1 MPDLSLN
8 NLAQRQRLLKQIVGS
23 CVLVLLLIAGGGTL
37 LYNEQ
42 TRQARQQIEGQL
54 MSIAELKTGQ
64 IEQWRNERL
73 SHAKVLAG
81 NIIFARAAE
90 EFFAGRG
97 QAARQRLRDYFLSLK
112 QHYGYANVLLL
123 DTEGHVA
130 LRLEPAAAALSPDI
144 VDLVREAIEK
154 RQPLHG
160 NLHQFA
166 DEPAPHIDLVA
177 PIFVGADS
185 EGRALGAVLLQ
196 ADPNGFLYPLLKS
209 WPTPTDSGE
218 TLLVERRGDEVVY
231 LNDLRH
237 AADSAMKM
245 RRPVTDDALPAAR
258 AVRGEQGIIDGLDHR
273 RVPVIAALKPVS
285 DTSWHMIAKIDRD
298 EALATSQ
305 TISWLILA
313 LTVGGMVGAAG
324 FFGLLWQ
331 SIGKRQYQQLF
342 RSEAANRELRERF
355 SVAFHAS
362 PVAASITRAR
372 DGHFIDVNQ
381 RYVEGF
387 GWTREELVG
396 KTSVEVGLWANG
408 SGREQWIRQLG
419 DDPNLPPLQ
428 TLFRRRNGELRTVS
442 ISGAIA
448 NVEGE
453 ALLIAFVSDLTDLQR
468 NASELEQHR
477 HHLARLVE
485 QRTAELAQAKDEAE
499 SANRAKSAF
508 LANMSHEIRTP
519 MNAII
524 GLTHLARLE
533 AQEPE
538 QQERLR
544 KINASAQHLLGIIN
558 DILDIS
564 KIEAD
569 KITLEILDFDTAQ
582 VFDNVVTLLAEK
594 LEAKGLW
601 FSREIDTALPPV
613 LRGDALRIG
622 QVLVNYVSNALK
634 FTEQGGIVMR
644 ARLIE
649 DGGDTLLARFEVEDT
664 GIGIA
669 AEVLPRLFRAFEQAD
684 SSTTRHF
691 GGTGLGLAISA
702 RLARLMGGDVGV
714 ASAPGKGSTFWFT
727 ARLQRGRGAVAP
739 LGGSSRQN
747 LENLL
752 GVHAVG
758 RRILLVEDNLVN
770 QEVALGL
777 LRNVG
782 FSVTL
787 AENGKQALDRVLS
800 EDYDLILMDMQM
812 PVMDGLQA
820 TREIRALPGRHTV
833 PILAMT
839 ANAFDE
845 DRRRCA
851 DAGMNDHLAK
861 PFDPDQLYALLLRW
875 LPGHRRGEAAATA
888 PPPPQAAAAGEGSA
902 PPLPSFPG
910 LDTRQGIRGVGGRAE
925 VYARLLAT
933 FAGRHQDDLDH
944 LREQLAVGNSESARR
959 AAHSLKGAAGALGL
973 TALHGATAR
982 LEQAIGAGE
991 PGETLAAL
999 LATADD
1005 RLEEACAAILA
1016 AQPVNHRDPDAE
1028 IGREPVDPALLREVL
1043 DELETLLAGDDPRA
1057 ATRLHAHTPLLRG
1070 ALGRRF
1076 ATLRSQVADFDFVA
1090 ALATLRSA
1098 RQAHPAETVEEGP

>member
-1 MPDLSLN
+1 MPEPSPH
-8 NLAQRQRLLKQIVGS
+8 NLAQQRRLLKQIVGIWAL
-23 CVLVLLLIAGGGTL
+23 VLVLITAGGAL

-42 TRQARQQIEGQL
+42 SRQARAQVDGQL
-54 MSIAELKTGQ
+54 LSIAELKTGQ

-73 SHAKVLAG
+73 SHAKVLSG
-81 NIIFARAAE
+81 NVIFARAAE
-90 EFFAGRG
+90 EFFATGSPS
-97 QAARQRLRDYFLSLK
+97 ARKRIRDYFRNLK

-123 DTEGHVA
+123 DSEGRVP
-130 LRLEPAAAALSPDI
+130 LRLEPQAAALAPDI
-144 VDLVREAIEK
+144 VDLVAGAIER

-166 DEPAPHIDLVA
+166 DEPAPHIDVVA
-177 PIFVGADS
+177 PIFAGADS

-237 AADSAMKM
+237 VTNSAMKM
-245 RRPVTDDALPAAR
+245 RRPVTDETLPAAR
-258 AVRGEQGIIDGLDHR
+258 AVRGQQGIFAGLDHR
-273 RVPVIAALKPVS
+273 RIPVIAALKPVPG
-285 DTSWHMIAKIDRD
+285 TSWHLIAKIDRD

-313 LTVGGMVGAAG
+313 LTVGGMVGATA
-324 FFGLLWQ
+324 FFGMLWQ
-331 SIGKRQYQQLF
+331 TLGKRQYQQLF
-342 RSEAANRELRERF
+342 QSEAANRELRERF

-372 DGHFIDVNQ
+372 DGRFIDVNQ

-387 GWTREELVG
+387 GWTRAELVG
-396 KTSVEVGLWANG
+396 RTSIEVRLWADAAA
-408 SGREQWIRQLG
+408 RDAWIRQLEA
-419 DDPNLPPLQ
+419 DPDLPPLQ
-428 TLFRRRNGELRTVS
+428 TLFRHRNGELRTVS

-448 NVEGE
+448 KVEGE

-499 SANRAKSAF
+499 TANRAKSAF

-524 GLTHLARLE
+524 GLTHLARQE
-533 AQEPE
+533 AHTPE

-544 KINASAQHLLGIIN
+544 KISASAQHLLGIIN

-582 VFDNVVTLLAEK
+582 VFDNVVTLLADK

-601 FSREIDTALPPV
+601 LSREIDPTLPPV
-613 LRGDALRIG
+613 LRGDALRVG
-622 QVLVNYVSNALK
+622 QIVVNYVSNALK
-634 FTEQGGIVMR
+634 FTAQGGIVMR
-644 ARLIE
+644 ARLVE
-649 DGGDTLLARFEVEDT
+649 DGGDSLLVRFEVEDT

-714 ASAPGKGSTFWFT
+714 MSAPGKGSTFWFT
-727 ARLQRGRGAVAP
+727 ARLQRGLGAVAAAT
-739 LGGSSRQN
+739 GSTRQN
-747 LENLL
+747 LEKLL
-752 GVHAVG
+752 ALRAGG
-758 RRILLVEDNLVN
+758 RRVLLVEDNLVN

-782 FSVTL
+782 FHVGL
-787 AENGKQALDRVLS
+787 AENGRQALDRVGD

-820 TREIRALPGRHTV
+820 TREIRALPGRDAV

-861 PFDPDQLYALLLRW
+861 PFDPDQLYTMLLRW
-875 LPGHRRGEAAATA
+875 LPERAGSAVPPAPAPAAAAAATGTAGA
-888 PPPPQAAAAGEGSA
+888 PA
-902 PPLPSFPG
+902 LPSIPG
-910 LDTRQGIRGVGGRAE
+910 IDTQQGIRGVGGRAD
-925 VYARLLAT
+925 VYARLLST
-933 FAGRHQDDLDH
+933 FAERHCEDLDR
-944 LREQLAVGNSESARR
+944 LQEQLAVGDAETARR
-959 AAHSLKGAAGALGL
+959 TAHSLKGAAGALGL
-973 TALHGATAR
+973 SALHGAVAR
-982 LEQAIGAGE
+982 VEQAIAASEAGDAL
-991 PGETLAAL
+991 TALIAA
-999 LATADD
+999 ADD
-1005 RLEEACAAILA
+1005 RLDEACAAILA
-1016 AQPVNHRDPDAE
+1016 AGAREGAGEPDAGGE
-1028 IGREPVDPALLREVL
+1028 AVDAEEARRVL
-1043 DELETLLAGDDPRA
+1043 DELETLLADDDPRA
-1057 ATRLHAHTPLLRG
+1057 ANRLHAHAPLLRA

-1076 ATLRSQVADFDFVA
+1076 AALRSQVADFDFVA
-1090 ALATLRSA
+1090 ALATLRAA
-1098 RQAHPAETVEEGP
+1098 RAAPAAATAEEEP